1 MGRIRASVMAACLL
15 LPAGLAAAAPEG
27 ADPAPGLGITSG
39 GAAYLLQLLLGLAVV
54 IAAILVLGFVLRR
67 TGGIGGRLSG
77 EFRVLGSVS
86 LGARE
91 RMVLV
96 QVGEQ
101 QLVLGVAPGQVRT
114 LHVLARPL
122 EPRGTAAPAGE
133 ESFTARLR
141 AAMGTKGGTS

>member
-1 MGRIRASVMAACLL
+1 MAACLL
-15 LPAGLAAAAPEG
+15 LPAGLAAAPEG

-39 GAAYLLQLLLGLAVV
+39 GAAYLLQLVLGLGVV

-67 TGGIGGRLSG
+67 TGGVGGRLSG

-114 LHVLARPL
+114 LHVLDQPL

-141 AAMGTKGGTS
+141 AAMGARGESS